1 MTDALLTA
9 IILTKDEALHITRC
23 IESLS
28 SCASRVV
35 VVDSFSSDGTME
47 LARSAGA
54 EVYQHAFRNYADQF
68 NWALENCEIASAWT
82 MRIDAD
88 EHIDSELSSAIAMQL
103 PKLQSNVTGLSVTRY
118 ITFGGRVIRHGGVSP
133 QQLLKIWRTNCGRI
147 ESRWMDEHT
156 VLSHGDTSALP
167 GALVDDNKKDVSFW
181 VDKHNRYAI
190 REMIDFLNA
199 EHGFFQEDVS
209 LATTGEAKAKRF
221 KKRSLY
227 NRAPL
232 LYRALALFVYRYIF
246 RLGFLD
252 GTQGL
257 SFNLFQTLWYRYLV
271 DLKIIEARRLI
282 AHSGIEE
289 FKRELKQSHGFEL

>member
-9 IILTKDEALHITRC
+9 IILTKDEELHITRC
-23 IESLS
+23 IESLR

-35 VVDSFSSDGTME
+35 VVDSFSSDGTVE
-47 LARSAGA
+47 LAKSAGA
-54 EVYQHAFRNYADQF
+54 EVYLHAFRNYADQF
-68 NWALENCEIASAWT
+68 NWALDNCGIESKWT

-88 EHIDSELSSAIAMQL
+88 EYIDPQLSGAIAMQL
-103 PKLQSNVTGLSVTRY
+103 PKLPSTVTGLSVTRY
-118 ITFGGRVIRHGGVSP
+118 ITFGDRVIRHGGVSP

-156 VLSHGDTSALP
+156 VLSHGDIAALP
-167 GALVDDNKKDVSFW
+167 GALIDDNKKDISFW

-199 EHGFFQEDVS
+199 EHQFFQEDGS
-209 LATTGEAKAKRF
+209 LATAGEARAKRF
-221 KKRSLY
+221 KKQSLY

-232 LYRALALFVYRYIF
+232 LYRALALFLYRYIF

-252 GTQGL
+252 GAQGL

-271 DLKIIEARRLI
+271 DLKIIEARKSIDR
-282 AHSGIEE
+282 SGIEE
-289 FKRELKQSHGFEL
+289 FKRELKQAHGFKL